1 MSHFVRGFHVDVD
14 EIAAVLGQGIDG
26 GLRLALKIRVDGAGS
41 TRNLINLHPCA
52 HGNAL
57 EQVYGGHHSA
67 LQTGFLS
74 KVLQGGLCSR
84 APEPEGIGLVF
95 AFGRPLQIQGVSV
108 QNVKA
113 LFHHGAQLGFLRK
126 IGADDVGQMVVRRLQ
141 LGHGAIFPD
150 GDVAVAGAGVVL
162 KFVAVEGFP
171 NGVHQNVRVGG
182 GDFAGAVVKNGLFG
196 VGFFL
201 GQRYDVAAQND
212 VRRLHGD
219 AYAQCFQRRSSGVTD
234 GGIVAQNGQVG
245 HVAAGSHPGGDV
257 LHHAHFSF
265 GRQFIH
271 YGRFRAGKGCFSA
284 QCVDGFVGHAVP
296 QNHNVFH
303 SLSPFIQRPCCGD
316 KCILFL

>member
-1 MSHFVRGFHVDVD
+1 MVGEHQHPEILPRVLHGLLHRGNESAVKILDGLDFLFQQSLMTHFVRGFHVDVD
-14 EIAAVLGQGIDG
+14 EIAAVFGQSVNG

-41 TRNLINLHPCA
+41 TRNLINIHPCA

-67 LQTGFLS
+67 LQAGFLS
-74 KVLQGGLCSR
+74 KVLQGWLCSR

-126 IGADDVGQMVVRRLQ
+126 IGADDVGQMVVGRLQ
-141 LGHGAIFPD
+141 LGHNPVFPD

-171 NGVHQNVRVGG
+171 NGVHQNVSVGG

-196 VGFFL
+196 VGLFL
-201 GQRYDVAAQND
+201 GQGYDVAAQND

-257 LHHAHFSF
+257 LHHSHFAF
-265 GRQFIH
+265 
-271 YGRFRAGKGCFSA
+271 
-284 QCVDGFVGHAVP
+284 
-296 QNHNVFH
+296 
-303 SLSPFIQRPCCGD
+303 
-316 KCILFL
+316 